1 MARRRAALCD
11 EGKAPPPPYQLT
23 DNESTWLD
31 RTDLVFLDPVS
42 TGYSRAVTKEDPNQY
57 HGLKED
63 LASVGDFIRVYTSR
77 NSRWLSPKFILG
89 ESYGTT
95 RAAGL
100 SDYLQNRYGLY
111 LNGII
116 LVSSALNFQS
126 LEFAPQN
133 TEPYIDFL
141 PSYAA
146 SAWYHKKLGAELQAK
161 SVAEVVETARAFAGN
176 EYAMTLARADRLPA
190 AEAKRLADQFS
201 RLTSLPADDFAHRKL
216 RV

>member
-63 LASVGDFIRVYTSR
+63 VASVGDFIRVYTSR

-100 SDYLQNRYGLY
+100 SDYLQNPYGLY
-111 LNGII
+111 FNGII
-116 LVSSALNFQS
+116 LVSSAPNFQN
-126 LEFAPQN
+126 LGFAPQN
-133 TEPYIDFL
+133 NQTHIYFL
-141 PSYAA
+141 PTYTA
-146 SAWYHKKLGAELQAK
+146 SARDHPK
-161 SVAEVVETARAFAGN
+161 
-176 EYAMTLARADRLPA
+176 
-190 AEAKRLADQFS
+190 
-201 RLTSLPADDFAHRKL
+201 
-216 RV
+216 